1 MERKIRTILITNL
14 GGIQSNVERRRQL
27 KERRFHASAHG
38 REGGGGSF
46 LEGGRERER
55 SGEFFF
61 FFSTGIDSRRRII
74 RYRYRN
80 PICKRH
86 TQGLVTLI
94 GDHARRLTMVV
105 GDTRW
110 PADNGPPCTDA
121 DRIAGSV
128 ERIRGVTEHYF
139 NAPAFA
145 NAVAIPPWLKHGLL
159 RKDISRKIIYL
170 FLHRCLISRREDF
183 FLIDRGISS
192 IGRKKFTERKIVRRK
207 GEQHV
212 LGIPCVS
219 LRQLQISCDGNPT
232 KSTRAV
238 HACRVRGSH
247 LACAWPPW
255 IIAARH
261 FRNSK
266 LCPFPI
272 SLAYSFENPAFI
284 YNTPALSFKLL
295 GNWRVLSWLNENQGN
310 KNNRIFVGYGY
321 QK

>member
-1 MERKIRTILITNL
+1 MLTGLLDRWSEFAVSRNIISTRLPLPMPSQSRHDWNTVCFVKIFLVKLFIYFYTVLLFLVAKISFLSIEESR
-14 GGIQSNVERRRQL
+14 QSVGNSRRGKL
-27 KERRFHASAHG
+27 WGKERRA
-38 REGGGGSF
+38 
-46 LEGGRERER
+46 
-55 SGEFFF
+55 
-61 FFSTGIDSRRRII
+61 
-74 RYRYRN
+74 
-80 PICKRH
+80 
-86 TQGLVTLI
+86 
-94 GDHARRLTMVV
+94 AR
-105 GDTRW
+105 
-110 PADNGPPCTDA
+110 A
-121 DRIAGSV
+121 
-128 ERIRGVTEHYF
+128 
-139 NAPAFA
+139 
-145 NAVAIPPWLKHGLL
+145 
-159 RKDISRKIIYL
+159 
-170 FLHRCLISRREDF
+170 
-183 FLIDRGISS
+183 
-192 IGRKKFTERKIVRRK
+192 
-207 GEQHV
+207 